1 MTLQVILAPVGVSG
15 LYEIASY
22 HVPGHIEKCPG
33 SLEIG
38 PTGTT
43 ITSIVVLV
51 EFNWDSRQSTST
63 RSMAVRKG
71 K

>member
-1 MTLQVILAPVGVSG
+1 V
-15 LYEIASY
+15 YASY
-22 HVPGHIEKCPG
+22 RVPGHIEKCPG

-51 EFNWDSRQSTST
+51 EFNWDS
-63 RSMAVRKG
+63 
-71 K
+71 

>member
-1 MTLQVILAPVGVSG
+1 MIATVFRDKSKMTLQVILAPVGVSG

-22 HVPGHIEKCPG
+22 HVPGHIQKCPG

-51 EFNWDSRQSTST
+51 EFTRDS
-63 RSMAVRKG
+63 
-71 K
+71 